1 MIMIRT
7 KKKITEKDEENEKPV
22 ETRQTNEKEDV
33 IKKLRRKSVRVVE
46 RPVSEEVANPN
57 NKRPLEFMDNPGA
70 TKRRTGFRR

>member
-1 MIMIRT
+1 MIMIRM
-7 KKKITEKDEENEKPV
+7 KKKRTEKDEEDEKPV

-33 IKKLRRKSVRVVE
+33 IKELRRKSVRVVE